1 MSNKKLIAS
10 IIGVALI
17 LMALCAYQSCVK
29 AAEAEELEQQ
39 ARAQQVQET
48 HATIA
53 DAQAEE
59 LERENH
65 AAGQREREAAAEAE
79 REAQERA
86 EAEQAEAQAELEAPQ
101 AQQVV
106 ASTSYVTPT
115 SGLTREGG
123 VNYYNGSR
131 ETWYSS
137 NVLYHYR
144 TSEWTVGEDG
154 VYRDADGY
162 VVVARSDM
170 AQGDTIE
177 TSLGTGRVYDTGCA
191 AGTTDIY
198 TSW

>member
-1 MSNKKLIAS
+1 MDNKKLIIS
-10 IIGVALI
+10 IFGVALLLASLFVFKEI
-17 LMALCAYQSCVK
+17 TRVNGEERQEDIQVSSTEFDNPIRDTPLEVYAPIPVEIDEDAEIGDDMLLLESKRAMSEQESQGVVTEASYDTYQ
-29 AAEAEELEQQ
+29 
-39 ARAQQVQET
+39 
-48 HATIA
+48 
-53 DAQAEE
+53 
-59 LERENH
+59 
-65 AAGQREREAAAEAE
+65 
-79 REAQERA
+79 
-86 EAEQAEAQAELEAPQ
+86 
-101 AQQVV
+101 
-106 ASTSYVTPT
+106 PT
-115 SGLTREGG
+115 SGLTRECG
-123 VNYYNGSR
+123 VNYYNGQR